1 MTDRMGYEAR
11 IFYGTPGATATS
23 PMPNV
28 RDFSENTSTTFGNTT
43 TRGTSS
49 APPIA
54 TSGAA
59 MLEWEATWTMINKT
73 GDAGL
78 VAIRAAFK
86 AGSPLAIR
94 TVDFDGGIG
103 FDGDCVFSISKEF
116 PLDGEQAVE
125 VTARAYR
132 GLREPQ
138 IDI

>member
-11 IFYGTPGATATS
+11 IFYGTAGTTAAS

-28 RDFSENTSTTFGNTT
+28 RDFSEDSPTTFGNTT
-43 TRGTSS
+43 TRGDSS

-59 MLEWEATWTMINKT
+59 MIDWEATWTMINKT

-78 VAIRAAFK
+78 VAVRAAAK
-86 AGSPLAIR
+86 AGTALAIR
-94 TVDFDGGIG
+94 TIDYTGGTG

-138 IDI
+138 IDV

>member
-1 MTDRMGYEAR
+1 MTDRAGYEAR
-11 IFYGTPGATATS
+11 IFYGTAGTTATS

-28 RDFSENTSTTFGNTT
+28 RDYSEDQSASFGNTT
-43 TRGTSS
+43 TRGESS

-54 TSGAA
+54 TALVA

-78 VAIRAAFK
+78 VAVRAAAK
-86 AGSPLAIR
+86 AGTPLAIR
-94 TVDFDGGIG
+94 TIEHTGGTG
-103 FDGDCVFSISKEF
+103 FDGDCVFSVSKEF
-116 PLDGEQAVE
+116 PLDGEQAFE

-138 IDI
+138 IDV